1 MTKKFM
7 LKQVAVLFMIRFL
20 KRITRN
26 AIKSKKFIGGHTMI
40 LIIDNYDSFT
50 YNLVDIVSKHQ
61 NVIVKYPDDP
71 DALTYQETVSG
82 VIISPG
88 QAIL

>member
-1 MTKKFM
+1 
-7 LKQVAVLFMIRFL
+7 
-20 KRITRN
+20 
-26 AIKSKKFIGGHTMI
+26 MI

-82 VIISPG
+82 VIISWSRPSFR
-88 QAIL
+88 